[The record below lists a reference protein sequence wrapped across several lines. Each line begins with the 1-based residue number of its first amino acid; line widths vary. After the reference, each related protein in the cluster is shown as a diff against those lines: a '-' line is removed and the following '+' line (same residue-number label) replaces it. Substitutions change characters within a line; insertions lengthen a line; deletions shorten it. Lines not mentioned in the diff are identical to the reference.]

1 MGRPHDPAYDDA
13 VGAIRMAVVGG
24 GSWGTTVAS
33 LAADNAPTVL
43 WARRPDVVESV
54 NLEHRNPD
62 YLRDVPLSVHLRA
75 TDDLAEAVEGADVV
89 VMAVPSQGFRQVLTE
104 ASTHIRPWVPIVSL
118 SKGLET
124 GTELRMSEVA
134 NAVMPGHPVA
144 VLTGP
149 NLASEVSRGQPA
161 ASVVAIDDAVI
172 ATALQEL
179 FSSPTFRVYTN
190 DDVVGCE
197 IAGVVKNVI
206 AIAAG
211 IAHGMGFGDNTRAT
225 LITRG
230 LAEMTRLATALGGR
244 PDSLAGLA
252 GVGDLI
258 ATCSSQSSRNT
269 TVGVRLGRGESLAD
283 ILGSTSMV
291 AEGVRSSASV
301 LALARRHG
309 VDMPITEQVV
319 AICHD
324 GLSAADGLAALM
336 SRRARPEHR

>member
-1 MGRPHDPAYDDA
+1 
-13 VGAIRMAVVGG
+13 MAVVGG

-33 LAADNAPTVL
+33 LAATNAPTML
-43 WARRPDVVESV
+43 WARRNDVVQSV
-54 NLEHRNPD
+54 NRDHRNPD
-62 YLRDVPLSVHLRA
+62 YLGEVVLPLDLRA
-75 TDDLAEAVEGADVV
+75 TGDLAEAVGLADVV

-104 ASTHIRPWVPIVSL
+104 AAPHIRPWVPIVSL

-172 ATALQEL
+172 AVALQEL

-230 LAEMTRLATALGGR
+230 LAEMTRLAMALGGQ
-244 PDSLAGLA
+244 PTSLAGLA

-269 TVGVRLGRGESLAD
+269 TVGVRLGRGEKLAD
-283 ILGSTSMV
+283 IVGSTSMV

-301 LALARRHG
+301 LALAKRHG

-319 AICHD
+319 AICHE
-324 GLSAADGLAALM
+324 GVSAADGLAALM